1 MDETR
6 PSELFL
12 GSLSPQKQEAARAIK
27 EQAGRL
33 DKVLSTIIS
42 QMNTHDEAWQGF
54 LLVPDIVA
62 AKEHLF
68 PDHRATEATAD
79 CPLTE
84 GSTNAI
90 TASTSVTTWS
100 PPLLTLTWSPPNSTR
115 TETRVLA
122 APPSKPKQTITTPT
136 GDNTVPSSTTKTNG
150 RIKDNEISGGSSV
163 GTVVTAGPTKTIS
176 NAVTHSSKQAV
187 PVPLPVN
194 PKTMDDQTT
203 KCTGACSN
211 AFRLPN
217 SDNSGMV
224 EWARQHLRNS
234 VKDVIEDVE
243 LLLLVMQANADMLL
257 AKLGAERNHG
267 TAILE
272 LTNKTLGIVAQLDD
286 STHADA
292 ITAKEDIPSPQ
303 KRSKDSS
310 TTFDVAHDTIG
321 LQLKRIQLLLESAQ
335 EANDLTTKVTTERIE
350 VEEQVQKLKSRI
362 NGIEEEIKEWEE
374 LKFRVEKELWR
385 ILVLVR
391 LAQLHVQG
399 VGILREKHPG
409 FFKDLRIL
417 AASGEHS
424 E

>member
-1 MDETR
+1 
-6 PSELFL
+6 
-12 GSLSPQKQEAARAIK
+12 
-27 EQAGRL
+27 
-33 DKVLSTIIS
+33 
-42 QMNTHDEAWQGF
+42 
-54 LLVPDIVA
+54 
-62 AKEHLF
+62 
-68 PDHRATEATAD
+68 
-79 CPLTE
+79 
-84 GSTNAI
+84 
-90 TASTSVTTWS
+90 
-100 PPLLTLTWSPPNSTR
+100 
-115 TETRVLA
+115 
-122 APPSKPKQTITTPT
+122 
-136 GDNTVPSSTTKTNG
+136 
-150 RIKDNEISGGSSV
+150 
-163 GTVVTAGPTKTIS
+163 
-176 NAVTHSSKQAV
+176 
-187 PVPLPVN
+187 
-194 PKTMDDQTT
+194 
-203 KCTGACSN
+203 
-211 AFRLPN
+211 
-217 SDNSGMV
+217 
-224 EWARQHLRNS
+224 
-234 VKDVIEDVE
+234 
-243 LLLLVMQANADMLL
+243 MQANADMLL

-292 ITAKEDIPSPQ
+292 ITAKEDIPRLKRLINMSNSALQ
-303 KRSKDSS
+303 RSKDSS